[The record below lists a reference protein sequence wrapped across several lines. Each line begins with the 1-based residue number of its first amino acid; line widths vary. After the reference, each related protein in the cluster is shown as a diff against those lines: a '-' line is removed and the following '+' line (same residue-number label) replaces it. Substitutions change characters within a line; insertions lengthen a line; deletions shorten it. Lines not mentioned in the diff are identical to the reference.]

1 MNKISKRYY
10 YNLKILKFLAE
21 FLGKN
26 PYLRF
31 CQLIDIFNRNKSY
44 YFEEPEDTLKRYKE
58 RSTPCECIRSEIEIS
73 KRYCYNI
80 KILKLL
86 AEFLE
91 ENQYLRF
98 CQLMDIMDALK
109 EGKKEDYYF
118 EESEN
123 TLRRYEKELLYLKN
137 QKTH

>member
-10 YNLKILKFLAE
+10 YNLKILRFLAE
-21 FLGKN
+21 FFEGYQ
-26 PYLRF
+26 YLRF
-31 CQLIDIFNRNKSY
+31 CQLIDILNKNKNY
-44 YFEEPEDTLKRYKE
+44 YFEEPEDTLKRYEE
-58 RSTPCECIRSEIEIS
+58 RSTTIERERISSEIEIS

-86 AEFLE
+86 AEFLGK
-91 ENQYLRF
+91 NQYLRF
-98 CQLMDIMDALK
+98 CQLMDALK
-109 EGKKEDYYF
+109 EGKEEDYYF

-137 QKTH
+137 PKTH

>member
-26 PYLRF
+26 QYLRF
-31 CQLIDIFNRNKSY
+31 CQLMDIFNRNKSY
-44 YFEEPEDTLKRYKE
+44 YSEDTLKRYKE
-58 RSTPCECIRSEIEIS
+58 RSTPSECIRSEIEIS

>member
-26 PYLRF
+26 QYLRF
-31 CQLIDIFNRNKSY
+31 CQLMDIFNRNKSY

-58 RSTPCECIRSEIEIS
+58 RSTPSECIRSEIEIS

>member
-1 MNKISKRYY
+1 MNKVSKRFY

-31 CQLIDIFNRNKSY
+31 CQLIDILNKNKNY
-44 YFEEPEDTLKRYKE
+44 YFEEPEDTLKRYE
-58 RSTPCECIRSEIEIS
+58 ELSTPIECSPEIEIS
-73 KRYCYNI
+73 KRYCYNT

-98 CQLMDIMDALK
+98 CQLMDALK

-137 QKTH
+137 PKTH